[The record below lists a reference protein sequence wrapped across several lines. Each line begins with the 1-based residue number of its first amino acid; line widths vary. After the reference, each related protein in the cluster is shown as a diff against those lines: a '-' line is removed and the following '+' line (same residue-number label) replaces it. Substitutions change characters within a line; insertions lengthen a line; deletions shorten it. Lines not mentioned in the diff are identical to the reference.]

1 MNRAEKIKKLL
12 YRTFQESEEK
22 TGSAAMDERILCDAS
37 ISMKQAV
44 AANQRVYRT
53 SLWRI
58 IMKSRRRK
66 LATTAVIIFAV
77 VLSVTILD
85 RATTPAWAI
94 GQTVEALK
102 HVNGLVMSGTAHWD
116 TTSIPFKIWIR
127 PSKDNKD
134 SFDMRSECEE
144 SIYVVRGKRAWAYW
158 PDENLVKVYD
168 DVTTSYG
175 MMRDL
180 QFWYDLAQL
189 NPWITGKVLAAIKW
203 VADDW
208 KEVYGRDE
216 RTGRDC
222 VFVTCSYK
230 PKSKFW
236 LVCDLKTKLVVEAK
250 YWNWSCADM
259 EGPPACHATS
269 FAYKEKISD
278 EIFEFQIPEGVKVI
292 YKAQER
298 KEIEESEALSNQ
310 AENLFHNEK
319 KYAEALEVYQQVY
332 DRFPKLNIAEEALM
346 MIGLCHRLLGQHEK
360 EIEAYQKAVSEY
372 PNLKGLIET
381 TYFYLGRAYMEK
393 GQIEKALDAFEK
405 CLAAGQGVRKPEQFP
420 LKDAREYI
428 AKIKTEQDSRQ

>member
-1 MNRAEKIKKLL
+1 MNRAEKTKKLL
-12 YRTFQESEEK
+12 HKTFQESEGI
-22 TGSAAMDERILCDAS
+22 TSSAAMDERILGDAS
-37 ISMKQAV
+37 TSMKKAV
-44 AANQRVYRT
+44 AANQRVYRA
-53 SLWRI
+53 SVWRI
-58 IMKSRRRK
+58 IMKSRKRK
-66 LATTAVIIFAV
+66 LATAAVIIFAL

-85 RATTPAWAI
+85 RATAPAWAI
-94 GQTVEALK
+94 GQTVEALE
-102 HVNGLVMSGTAHWD
+102 HVNGLVISGTAHWD
-116 TTSIPFKIWIR
+116 STSIPFKIWIR

-189 NPWITGKVLAAIKW
+189 NPWITGKVLASIKW

-208 KEVYGRDE
+208 KEVYDKDE

-236 LVCDLKTKLVVEAK
+236 LVCDLETKLIVEAK
-250 YWNWSCADM
+250 YWNWSCADL

-269 FAYKEKISD
+269 FAYNEKISD

-292 YKAQER
+292 DKAKER

-332 DRFPKLNIAEEALM
+332 DRFPELNIAEEALM
-346 MIGLCHRLLGQHEK
+346 MIGICHGRLEQPDRA
-360 EIEAYQKAVSEY
+360 IEAFQKAVSEY
-372 PNLKGLIET
+372 PDLKGWIEA
-381 TYFYLGRAYMEK
+381 TYFYLGCAYMDQ
-393 GQIEKALDAFEK
+393 GQTEEALEAVQK
-405 CLAAGQGVRKPEQFP
+405 CLTAGEGVRDPDKFP
-420 LKDAREYI
+420 LKNARECI
-428 AKIKTEQDSRQ
+428 DRIKSE

>member
-1 MNRAEKIKKLL
+1 MNQAEKIKELL
-12 YRTFQESEEK
+12 RRTFQEAHHGSEMTE
-22 TGSAAMDERILCDAS
+22 MDERILSDAS
-37 ISMKQAV
+37 TTMRQAV
-44 AANQRVYRT
+44 AANQQVH
-53 SLWRI
+53 RI
-58 IMKSRRRK
+58 SVWSNIMKSRITK
-66 LATTAVIIFAV
+66 LTTAAVIIFAV

-85 RATTPAWAI
+85 RATAPAWAI

-102 HVNGLVMSGTAHWD
+102 HVNGLVISGTAHSD
-116 TTSIPFKIWIR
+116 STSIPFKIWIR

-144 SIYVVRGKRAWAYW
+144 SIYVVCGKRAWAYW
-158 PDENLVKVYD
+158 PEENLVKVYD

-236 LVCDLKTKLVVEAK
+236 LVCDLETKLIVEAK
-250 YWNWSCADM
+250 YWNWSCEDL

-269 FAYKEKISD
+269 FSYKE
-278 EIFEFQIPEGVKVI
+278 EIDDGVFEFQIPEGVKVI

-298 KEIEESEALSNQ
+298 KQEEEARALSDRAQ
-310 AENLFHNEK
+310 QLFEEK
-319 KYAEALEVYQQVY
+319 KYAEAIEVYRQVY
-332 DRFPKLNIAEEALM
+332 EKFPNLTIGVPASNALM
-346 MIGLCHRLLGQHEK
+346 MIGICYDLLEQPDRA
-360 EIEAYQKAVSEY
+360 IETYQKQIKEY
-372 PNLKGLIET
+372 AHLKGLET
-381 TYFYLGRAYMEK
+381 TYYYLGCAYMDL
-393 GQIEKALDAFEK
+393 GQKEKAIGAFEN
-405 CLAAGQGVRKPEQFP
+405 CLRIGEGVRDPDKFP
-420 LKDAREYI
+420 LKNARNAI
-428 AKIKTEQDSRQ
+428 DKIKGE